1 MKQQFIRLVGILSL
15 VLMAVVATAGTWSDN
30 QFFYEPDLGARGPGE
45 KANFETG
52 LARVDAHLGK
62 YKTLGDPNYST
73 LAQAL
78 TTIGSNQ
85 VTLTIPA
92 GTVAVTG
99 NTAIPGNIAL
109 QVRNGGKFEVAS
121 GVTLTINGTVEAGPY
136 QIFSGTG
143 AVILGGVSTVY
154 DVWFASP
161 PSTPEGAIAA
171 SVGARFIKTI
181 GSAPLVYVKESG
193 TGNTG
198 WIAASTLSH
207 THTSSQVGLG
217 NVTNDAQLKRSAGD
231 ISSFAEKTAPTG
243 GDLILI
249 EDSANSF
256 NKKKVQITNL
266 PGGSG
271 STTFTGLSDAPD
283 SYTGQAGKVVRVNAG
298 GTALE
303 FGNPDHAHANQTYL
317 DAINQNLA
325 STNSPTFAGMTV
337 NNNITVSG
345 TVDGVDVSSHKSRH
359 EAGGAD
365 ALAHQNLAGAGT
377 NTHAQIDAHLASTSN
392 PHAVTAAQVGA
403 IASAADTVKDTHIDW
418 GTGTG
423 QVSADDI
430 PDGAAKIIPTA
441 AQETSWDNHLSN
453 TSNPHSVTK
462 TQVGLGNVTNDA
474 QVKKT
479 ASSVDGNLVA
489 WVGTTGNTVVDS
501 GKKPA
506 DFAAA
511 NHQHD
516 TLYAPLALGVTNG
529 DAHDHSGGDGAQ
541 IDHENLANKGTNTH
555 AQIDAHLSST
565 ANPHSVTKTQVGL
578 GNVTNDAQ
586 LKRAAG
592 DINSFAEKTSPTGAD
607 LILIEDSANSYNK
620 KKVQITNLPGGSGST
635 TFTGLTDAPDSYS
648 GQAGKALRVN
658 SGETSLEFYNPS
670 SSGGIKPYN
679 ILGETGYTTLSEALT
694 SIGSTETTLVIPA
707 EAGAVAVTS
716 NCTIGRNIRLKI
728 ENGAYFTI
736 SDGVTLSIEGPL
748 EAGAYKIFQWTG
760 TGKPNLSKSPT
771 VDCPIEWWGAQ
782 TGAANDCSM
791 AFNKVDDCLAS
802 HQNVRLGPGV
812 YRIAAPVVWI
822 GNTEGSARNGFGFY
836 GTSVKSVILVETP
849 GQVGFTVGQSGTN
862 SYNWRIRDIFFA
874 GGSSACTTAF
884 KMIRGIM
891 CEVGRLHFMIGSTD
905 FAMIIQGC
913 EHVNWKLNF
922 GIGANVMSEYG
933 ISYGQ
938 MANNLKITNDDAQ
951 WVNNTWND
959 MDVRMSGTYTGTYGI
974 YAENTRDNWR
984 IRGNIENVTIAI
996 RLKDC
1001 YGINLEAIHIENCD
1015 NGIQLEGCR
1024 NINLSNVKPK
1034 NPNDHYSYIKNS
1046 SGITMTNCMFSH
1058 LTIYPGCS
1066 GIVMTNCQ
1074 MTMAHGLVDL
1084 SGCLEMYGACTV
1096 FNASLNTQYA
1106 LHGQNSLNVI
1116 SNNYLNRWQ
1125 TDRPDGW
1132 GIHANATWTQ
1142 SGVGQADTNR
1152 HLTSYAGKLVSTGTA
1167 YINYTLTAE
1176 ERAMV
1181 LGSYI
1186 TGSAW
1191 AMLPSGQTFS
1201 ANGLTLGVTAS
1212 VPAWSA
1218 STPYKVGEAVT
1229 GSGANGRFFVC
1240 VQAGTSGAS
1249 APSWTDIIGAEYTDG
1264 TAKWVC
1270 IYSSGSSYIAWPM
1283 GTSQS
1288 NDTWYKLS
1296 AGCYIPS
1303 NATQVYL
1310 QVNTFAQTAGSGTCY
1325 IAEPAVHIGNRPS
1338 RGIQQG
1344 KDEHESQ
1351 VKIGGNRMTWGSVIP
1366 TNASS
1371 PLYCAMGPEG

>member
-1 MKQQFIRLVGILSL
+1 MPTREYRKKGRRAGAGLLEEDFMKQRFIRLAGICSL
-15 VLMAVVATAGTWSDN
+15 VLIAVVATAGTWSDH
-30 QFFYEPDLGARGPGE
+30 QFIYKPDLGARGPEE
-45 KANFETG
+45 KANFDTG
-52 LARVDAHLGK
+52 LVRVDAHLGK
-62 YKTLGDPNYST
+62 YKTLGDPNYTT

-78 TTIGSNQ
+78 TTIGSTQ

-99 NTAIPGNIAL
+99 NTTIPGNIAL
-109 QVRNGGKFEVAS
+109 VVQKGGKFEVA
-121 GVTLTINGTVEAGPY
+121 GGITLTINGTVEAGPY
-136 QIFSGTG
+136 QIFAGSG
-143 AVILGGVSTVY
+143 AVVFGGVSAIY
-154 DVWFASP
+154 DVWLASP
-161 PSTPEGAIAA
+161 PSTPEGTVAA
-171 SVGARFIKTI
+171 PVGARFTKTT

-193 TGNTG
+193 AGNTG
-198 WIAASTLSH
+198 WVAASTLTH
-207 THTSSQVGLG
+207 THTPSQVSLG
-217 NVTNDAQLKRSAGD
+217 NVSNDAQLKRAAGD
-231 ISSFAEKTAPTG
+231 FGSFAEKTSPAG
-243 GDLILI
+243 ADLVLI

-256 NKKKVQITNL
+256 NKKKVQIANL
-266 PGGSG
+266 PGGSGG

-283 SYTGQAGKVVRVNAG
+283 SYDGQAGRVVRVNAG

-303 FGNPDHAHANQTYL
+303 FGNPDHAHANKTHL

-325 STNSPTFAGMTV
+325 SSSSPSFAGLSV
-337 NNNITVSG
+337 NGNLTVSG

-365 ALAHQNLAGAGT
+365 ALDHQTLAGAGT

-418 GTGTG
+418 GTAAG

-441 AQETSWDNHLSN
+441 TQETNWDNHLSS
-453 TSNPHSVTK
+453 TSNPHAVTK
-462 TQVGLGNVTNDA
+462 A
-474 QVKKT
+474 
-479 ASSVDGNLVA
+479 
-489 WVGTTGNTVVDS
+489 
-501 GKKPA
+501 
-506 DFAAA
+506 
-511 NHQHD
+511 
-516 TLYAPLALGVTNG
+516 
-529 DAHDHSGGDGAQ
+529 
-541 IDHENLANKGTNTH
+541 
-555 AQIDAHLSST
+555 
-565 ANPHSVTKTQVGL
+565 QVGL

-592 DINSFAEKTSPTGAD
+592 DFGSFAEKTSPAGAD
-607 LILIEDSANSYNK
+607 LVLIEDSANSFNK
-620 KKVQITNLPGGSGST
+620 KKVQIANLSGGGST

-658 SGETSLEFYNPS
+658 AGETALEFCTPS
-670 SSGGIKPYN
+670 SAGGPKPYN
-679 ILGETGYTTLSEALT
+679 ILGETGYSTLSEALAT
-694 SIGSTETTLVIPA
+694 IGATETTLVIPA
-707 EAGAVAVTS
+707 ETGAVAVAS
-716 NCTIGRNIRLKI
+716 NCTIGSHIRLKI

-760 TGKPNLSKSPT
+760 TGKPSLTKSPT
-771 VDCPIEWWGAQ
+771 VDCPLEWWGAQ
-782 TGAANDCSM
+782 TGAANDCSV

-812 YRIAAPVVWI
+812 YRIAEPVVWI
-822 GNTEGSARNGFGFY
+822 GNIEGSARNGFGLY

-849 GQVGFTVGQSGTN
+849 GQVGFTVGQSGAN
-862 SYNWRIRDIFFA
+862 SYNWRIKDIFFA
-874 GGSSACTTAF
+874 GGSNACTTAF

-891 CEVGRLHFMIGSTD
+891 CEIGRLHFMIGSTD

-922 GIGANVMSEYG
+922 GIGGNVMNEYG

-974 YAENTRDNWR
+974 YVENTRDNWR
-984 IRGNIENVTIAI
+984 IRGNIENVTTAI
-996 RLKDC
+996 FIKDS
-1001 YGINLEAIHIENCD
+1001 YGFNLEALHIENCSY
-1015 NGIQLEGCR
+1015 GVLLEGCR

-1034 NPNDHYSYIKNS
+1034 NPNDHYSSIKNS
-1046 SGITMTNCMFSH
+1046 SGITMTGCMFSH

-1084 SGCLEMYGACTV
+1084 SGCLEMYGTTTIY
-1096 FNASLNTQYA
+1096 NAALNTQYA
-1106 LHGQNSLNVI
+1106 LNGQNGLNVI
-1116 SNNYLNRWQ
+1116 NNTYLNRWQ

-1132 GIHANATWTQ
+1132 GVHANATWTKC
-1142 SGVGQADTNR
+1142 GNGETDTTR
-1152 HLTSYAGKLVSTGTA
+1152 HLSTYCAKLMSTGTA
-1167 YINYTLTAE
+1167 YLNYTMSAE

-1201 ANGLTLGVTAS
+1201 SNGVILGVTAS

-1218 STPYKVGEAVT
+1218 STTYKAGDGVI
-1229 GSGANGRFFVC
+1229 GSGVNGRFFVC
-1240 VQAGTSGAS
+1240 VQSGTSGAS
-1249 APSWTDIIGAEYTDG
+1249 APSWTDTIGAEYTDG
-1264 TAKWVC
+1264 TARWVC
-1270 IYSSGSSYIAWPM
+1270 VYGSGSSYIAWPM
-1283 GTSQS
+1283 GTAQS

-1310 QVNTFAQTAGSGTCY
+1310 QVNSFAQTAGCGTCY
-1325 IAEPAVHIGNRPS
+1325 VAEPTVHIGNRPS

-1344 KDEHESQ
+1344 RDEHESQ

-1371 PLYCAMGPEG
+1371 PLYNQWAQKGDVHWNTGAAAGGAPGWVCTTSGMNNAGAVWKAMANLAN